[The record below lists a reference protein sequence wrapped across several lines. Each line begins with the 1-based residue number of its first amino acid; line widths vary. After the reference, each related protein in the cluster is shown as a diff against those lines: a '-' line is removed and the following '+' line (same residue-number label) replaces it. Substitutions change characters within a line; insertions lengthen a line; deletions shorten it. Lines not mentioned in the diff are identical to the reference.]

1 MDSSRI
7 KNRMEQLSHH
17 GWKKH
22 KKSVLRSCSKTQHK
36 KIRGRKMLTLI
47 HKTQV
52 PHSSSPGSPSPR
64 PCCSLWHILLPT
76 VVSMLP
82 YRALGM
88 QEHPTQHHPLLFQ
101 QGHLNSSWLGFP
113 LCKTGIK
120 LQSWQRS
127 ENLNSLM
134 SINPS
139 EVLIRKAQQNHKVL
153 SLIQTDLPLEISP
166 FEL

>member
-1 MDSSRI
+1 MGSSRT
-7 KNRMEQLSHH
+7 KNRMEQLSHQ

-22 KKSVLRSCSKTQHK
+22 KKSMLRSCSKTQHK
-36 KIRGRKMLTLI
+36 KIRGKKMLTLI
-47 HKTQV
+47 HKT
-52 PHSSSPGSPSPR
+52 PEPNSSWGSPSPH
-64 PCCSLWHILLPT
+64 PWCSQWHILLPT
-76 VVSMLP
+76 VVSMFP
-82 YRALGM
+82 YRAVGM
-88 QEHPTQHHPLLFQ
+88 QEHPTQHHPLLLQ

-113 LCKTGIK
+113 LCRTGIK

-139 EVLIRKAQQNHKVL
+139 EVLIRKAQQKRKVL

>member
-1 MDSSRI
+1 MNAKSIRSPCWGAAVKHTTR
-7 KNRMEQLSHH
+7 EQEEGNCWLLSTKHQSQTHPPEAPLHH
-17 GWKKH
+17 IPAVASG
-22 KKSVLRSCSKTQHK
+22 
-36 KIRGRKMLTLI
+36 
-47 HKTQV
+47 
-52 PHSSSPGSPSPR
+52 
-64 PCCSLWHILLPT
+64 ILLPT
-76 VVSMLP
+76 LVSMLP
-82 YRALGM
+82 YRAVGI

-101 QGHLNSSWLGFP
+101 QGHFNSSWLGFP

-134 SINPS
+134 SLNPS
-139 EVLIRKAQQNHKVL
+139 EVLIRKAQQKRKVL